1 MQDILW
7 KQNSQKSQISQSVK
21 NNVFPCGVVVAVAH
35 KSFLANRNVKNV
47 KFVIAIVRGS
57 DVVTHIQ
64 FTCCLK
70 VFADVCESKPWYLK
84 HCCHL

>member
-1 MQDILW
+1 MFYHANEKSESKHERLFYGSKIAKNLKSVSVW
-7 KQNSQKSQISQSVK
+7 KTTFSPVAWAWTLQ
-21 NNVFPCGVVVAVAH
+21 VVAVVH

-64 FTCCLK
+64 ITG
-70 VFADVCESKPWYLK
+70 
-84 HCCHL
+84 